1 MECGRQPKQP
11 NVVGFYI
18 QHWQPSYLLGMA
30 SAMLSKSNKLGYI
43 ASFPVAAVFTNVN
56 SFQFGAR
63 SVNPQV
69 QTQVVSIN
77 SWFDPQAATQAAN
90 ALIDAGCDV
99 LYGIMDEPAYLQVA
113 EKRGKWAV
121 MWNTDIRRF
130 GPNAYVSSLM
140 LDWDAFY
147 LAQVKARL
155 DGSWKGERNAVLLP
169 LGAGTDRD
177 KWGQNV
183 PKEVAAKVDE
193 MRERMLK
200 GYNPFLGPIQD
211 NKGGVRIPQGT
222 EMDVNTLYV
231 NWRWPMQGITGL
243 GS

>member
-1 MECGRQPKQP
+1 LYWAWPD
-11 NVVGFYI
+11 
-18 QHWQPSYLLGMA
+18 
-30 SAMLSKSNKLGYI
+30 
-43 ASFPVAAVFTNVN
+43 NVN
-56 SFQFGAR
+56 SFQLGAR

-155 DGSWKGERNAVLLP
+155 DGSWKGDRNAVLLP

-200 GYNPFLGPIQD
+200 GHTPFAGPIQD
-211 NKGGVRIPQGT
+211 NKGEVRVPQGT